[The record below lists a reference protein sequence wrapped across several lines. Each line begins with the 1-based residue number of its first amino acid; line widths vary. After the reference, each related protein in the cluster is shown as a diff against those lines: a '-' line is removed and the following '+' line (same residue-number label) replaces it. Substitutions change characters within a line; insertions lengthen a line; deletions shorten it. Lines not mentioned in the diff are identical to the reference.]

1 MPVVEIAYNPN
12 DFYYVSSGKYD
23 DIKDICP
30 NYLGENKPR
39 WESYCCT
46 DKSDKSDKS
55 YCGKWDE
62 NKTTCFQLEVCKIK
76 EYADLA
82 NNLEN
87 NNGGANERHR
97 NLQNQYQNEI
107 IKTINISAGV
117 LLITYLSV
125 YFFKA

>member
-30 NYLGENKPR
+30 NYLGDNKAQ
-39 WESYCCT
+39 WESDCCT
-46 DKSDKSDKS
+46 DKPDKLS
-55 YCGKWDE
+55 CPNW
-62 NKTTCFQLEVCKIK
+62 NKTKCYEFEVCKNK

-97 NLQNQYQNEI
+97 NLQNQYQNEVM
-107 IKTINISAGV
+107 KTINISASI

>member
-12 DFYYVSSGKYD
+12 DFYYISSGVYD

-30 NYLGENKPR
+30 NYLGDQR
-39 WESYCCT
+39 AQWESNCCT
-46 DKSDKSDKS
+46 DKPDKSLTSCPTWNAEKC
-55 YCGKWDE
+55 Y
-62 NKTTCFQLEVCKIK
+62 NFEVCKNK
-76 EYADLA
+76 EYAGLV

-97 NLQNQYQNEI
+97 NLQNQYQNEVM
-107 IKTINISAGV
+107 KTINISASI

>member
-30 NYLGENKPR
+30 NYLGDNKAQ
-39 WESYCCT
+39 WELDCCT
-46 DKSDKSDKS
+46 DKPDKLSCPNWNNTKC
-55 YCGKWDE
+55 YE
-62 NKTTCFQLEVCKIK
+62 FEVCKNK

-87 NNGGANERHR
+87 NNGGSDERYR
-97 NLQNQYQNEI
+97 NLQNQYQNEL
-107 IKTINISAGV
+107 IKTINISAGI

-125 YFFKA
+125 YFFKV

>member
-1 MPVVEIAYNPN
+1 MTTVEIAYNPN
-12 DFYYVSSGKYD
+12 DFYYVSSGVYD
-23 DIKDICP
+23 DVKDICP

-46 DKSDKSDKS
+46 DKSDKLS
-55 YCGKWDE
+55 CGKWDE
-62 NKTTCFQLEVCKIK
+62 KKTNCFEFEVCKNK

-97 NLQNQYQNEI
+97 NLQNQYQNEMM
-107 IKTINISAGV
+107 KTINISAGI